1 MEVIPK
7 VETPE
12 TLSEVTE
19 AIPPITDVDTPA
31 EVENPAVF
39 A

>member
-1 MEVIPK
+1 MPK

-19 AIPPITDVDTPA
+19 AIPPTTDVDTPA
-31 EVENPAVF
+31 EVENPAIS